1 MITIPILT
9 VELVAAEERK
19 EGNPMKKLISLILC
33 LCLMAGIVPVMAE
46 NAVEGSDYTVQTTGV
61 WDKQEQ
67 VGSMDLRFYAAAPH
81 VPYYGMKA
89 YVAFMRNVDLTVTPK
104 DGGIWEVAN
113 PNGSS
118 LLVNPSAGT
127 IDAADWAKFQ
137 LPPTPYTNMTGI
149 KDSPCAWTYYSEVLF
164 DDPPTAVSFDFAKYG
179 IGIYAD
185 ADDVYLPLA
194 MLSTMFVDVALNYV
208 LWDGEKVLRPALD
221 MDALGSL
228 PAEFFE
234 GEHMKALLTGEKQ
247 REEDVIRE
255 DYAEL
260 CLALDYFFGHPGTAK
275 LDASIGEKGLD
286 AALDDDPE
294 LKERL
299 MNPNMVEYLLGMFDL
314 FNIDLDDGHTYYC
327 TIVNCLRA
335 TFQYPEITQQMASG
349 IASYFNTSSLAR
361 GQMMQSIKTTRSDL
375 WGDDL
380 YRECGS
386 TAIIRIDSFNWD
398 KDGWEAYY
406 AGKGEIP
413 MDAVG
418 ITWTNLKK
426 ASENPAIK
434 NILFDF
440 TANGGGSSDMLMFM
454 MDLMF
459 GEKNFYGYN
468 PLTKQHMHA
477 IVHSDK
483 NLDGVIDEK
492 DEEVKYDFNY
502 AVLTTRAS
510 FSCGNLFPFVMQD
523 HGAVLI
529 GEPTGGGSCSV
540 QMSVLTG
547 GGGYFM
553 SSGNWTLQNAAGD
566 SVEGGCKTD
575 LPIERIEPETPT
587 NANPRLSVGDYT
599 PYFDD
604 VMLDRMIN
612 EWFEAQAEK
621 PAA

>member
-1 MITIPILT
+1 MKKNLSLLLALIMMISGISFT
-9 VELVAAEERK
+9 AAE
-19 EGNPMKKLISLILC
+19 GT
-33 LCLMAGIVPVMAE
+33 
-46 NAVEGSDYTVQTTGV
+46 DYTVQTTGV
-61 WDKQEQ
+61 WTGQEQ
-67 VGSMDLRFYAAAPH
+67 VGSMDLRFYPAAPH

-89 YVAFMRNVDLTVTPK
+89 YVAFMRNVDLTVTPL

-113 PNGSS
+113 SNGSS
-118 LLVNPSAGT
+118 VLVNPAAGT
-127 IDAADWAKFQ
+127 VDAADWAKFQ
-137 LPPTPYTNMTGI
+137 LPPLPYTNMTGV
-149 KDSPCAWTYYSEVLF
+149 KDSPCAWTYYSEVMF
-164 DDPPTAVSFDFAKYG
+164 DDQPTAVTFDFAKYG
-179 IGIYAD
+179 IGVYAD

-194 MLSTMFVDVALNYV
+194 MLSTMFVDVAMNYV
-208 LWDGEKVLRPALD
+208 LWNGEKVLRPALD
-221 MDALGSL
+221 INALGFL
-228 PAEFFE
+228 PAEWFE

-260 CLALDYFFGHPGTAK
+260 CFTLDYFFGHPGTSK
-275 LDASIGEKGLD
+275 LDAAIGEKGLD
-286 AALDDDPE
+286 AALADDPE
-294 LKERL
+294 LKARL
-299 MNPNMVEYLLGMFDL
+299 MDPGMVEYLLAMFDL
-314 FNIDLDDGHTYYC
+314 FNIDLDDGHTSYS
-327 TIVNCLRA
+327 TIINCLGA
-335 TFQYPEITQQMASG
+335 TFQYPEITQQMVPR
-349 IASYFNTSSLAR
+349 IASYFTTSSLAR
-361 GQMMQSIKTTRSDL
+361 GQMMPSIQAARAER
-375 WGDDL
+375 WGEDI

-398 KDGWEAYY
+398 QAGWEAWY

-418 ITWTNLKK
+418 ITWTRLKK
-426 ASENPAIK
+426 ASENPAIQ

-440 TANGGGSSDMLMFM
+440 TSNSGGSSDMLAFM

-468 PLTKQHMHA
+468 PLTRQHMHA
-477 IVHSDK
+477 VVHSDK

-492 DEEVKYDFNY
+492 DEEVKFDFNY
-502 AVLTTRAS
+502 VVLTTRAS
-510 FSCGNLFPFVMQD
+510 FSCGNLFPFVMQE

-540 QMSVLTG
+540 QMGVLTG

-566 SVEGGCKTD
+566 SVESGCRTD

-587 NANPRLSVGDYT
+587 NANPRLSGGDYT

-612 EWFEAQAEK
+612 EWFEQQAEA

>member
-1 MITIPILT
+1 
-9 VELVAAEERK
+9 
-19 EGNPMKKLISLILC
+19 MKKLIALFLC
-33 LCLMAGIVPVMAE
+33 LCLMAGVLPAVAE
-46 NAVEGSDYTVQTTGV
+46 NAAEGADYTVQAAGV
-61 WDKQEQ
+61 WTGQEQ
-67 VGSMDLRFYAAAPH
+67 VSSMDLRFYPAAPH

-89 YVAFMRNVDLTVTPK
+89 YVAFMRNVDLTVTPL

-118 LLVNPSAGT
+118 VLVNPSAGT
-127 IDAADWAKFQ
+127 IDASDWARFQ
-137 LPPTPYTNMTGI
+137 LPPLPYTNMTGV
-149 KDSPCAWTYYSEVLF
+149 KDSPCAWTYYSEIVY
-164 DDPPTAVSFDFAKYG
+164 DDPPAAVTFDFAKYG
-179 IGIYAD
+179 IRIYAD

-194 MLSTMFVDVALNYV
+194 LLSTMFVDVAMNYV
-208 LWDGEKVLRPALD
+208 LWNGEKVLKPALD
-221 MDALGSL
+221 INALGML

-234 GEHMKALLTGEKQ
+234 GEHMRALLAGEKQ

-260 CLALDYFFGHPGTAK
+260 CFTMDYFFGHPGTSI
-275 LDASIGEKGLD
+275 LDTAIREKGLD
-286 AALDDDPE
+286 AALDDDPA

-299 MNPNMVEYLLGMFDL
+299 MNPGMIEYLLGMFDL
-314 FNIDLDDGHTYYC
+314 FNTGLDDGHTVYC
-327 TIVNCLRA
+327 TVYNFLMP
-335 TFQYPEITQQMASG
+335 TFQYPEIMQQ
-349 IASYFNTSSLAR
+349 IASRIGSVYTTSSVAR
-361 GQMMQSIKTTRSDL
+361 GEMLSPIQATRTGI
-375 WGDDL
+375 WGDEV

-386 TAIIRIDSFNWD
+386 TAIIRIDSFKWD

-575 LPIERIEPETPT
+575 LPLERIEPETPT

>member
-1 MITIPILT
+1 MKKNLSLLLALIMMISGISFA
-9 VELVAAEERK
+9 AAE
-19 EGNPMKKLISLILC
+19 GT
-33 LCLMAGIVPVMAE
+33 
-46 NAVEGSDYTVQTTGV
+46 DYTVQTIGV
-61 WDKQEQ
+61 WTGQEQ
-67 VGSMDLRFYAAAPH
+67 VGSMDLRFYPAAPH

-89 YVAFMRNVDLTVTPK
+89 YVAFMRNVDLAVTPL

-118 LLVNPSAGT
+118 VLVNPSAGT
-127 IDAADWAKFQ
+127 VDATDWAKFQ
-137 LPPTPYTNMTGI
+137 LPPLPYANMTGV
-149 KDSPCAWTYYSEVLF
+149 KDSPCAWSYYSEVEF
-164 DDPPTAVSFDFAKYG
+164 DDPPAAVTFDFAKYG
-179 IGIYAD
+179 IGVYAD
-185 ADDVYLPLA
+185 PDDVYLPLA
-194 MLSTMFVDVALNYV
+194 MLSTMFVDVAMNYV
-208 LWDGEKVLRPALD
+208 LWNGEKVLRPALD
-221 MDALGSL
+221 INALGSL
-228 PAEFFE
+228 PAEWFE

-260 CLALDYFFGHPGTAK
+260 CFTLDYFFGHPGTSK
-275 LDASIGEKGLD
+275 LDAAIGEKGLD
-286 AALDDDPE
+286 AALADDPE
-294 LKERL
+294 LKARL
-299 MNPNMVEYLLGMFDL
+299 MDPGMVEYLLAMFDL
-314 FNIDLDDGHTYYC
+314 FNIDLDDGHTSYS
-327 TIVNCLRA
+327 TIINCLGA
-335 TFQYPEITQQMASG
+335 TFQYPEITQQMVPR
-349 IASYFNTSSLAR
+349 IASYFTTSSLAR
-361 GQMMQSIKTTRSDL
+361 GQMMPSIQATKTGI
-375 WGDDL
+375 WGEDI

-398 KDGWEAYY
+398 QAGWEAWY

-418 ITWTNLKK
+418 ITWTCLKK
-426 ASENPAIK
+426 ASENPAIQ

-440 TANGGGSSDMLMFM
+440 TANSGGSSDMLVFM

-468 PLTKQHMHA
+468 PLTRQHMHA
-477 IVHSDK
+477 VVHSDK

-492 DEEVKYDFNY
+492 DEEVKFDFNY

-510 FSCGNLFPFVMQD
+510 FSCGNLFPFVMQE

-540 QMSVLTG
+540 QMGVLTG

-566 SVEGGCKTD
+566 SVESGCRTD

-587 NANPRLSVGDYT
+587 NANPRLSGGDYT

-612 EWFEAQAEK
+612 EWFEQQAEA

>member
-1 MITIPILT
+1 
-9 VELVAAEERK
+9 
-19 EGNPMKKLISLILC
+19 MKKLKKLIALFLC
-33 LCLMAGIVPVMAE
+33 LCLMAGIMPAVAE
-46 NAVEGSDYTVQTTGV
+46 NAAEGADYTVQTTGV
-61 WDKQEQ
+61 WDGQEQ
-67 VGSMDLRFYAAAPH
+67 IGSMDLRFYPAAPH

-89 YVAFMRNVDLTVTPK
+89 YVAFMRNVNLTVTSQ

-118 LLVNPSAGT
+118 VLANPSAGT
-127 IDAADWAKFQ
+127 IDAADWARFQ
-137 LPPTPYTNMTGI
+137 LPPLPYTTMTGI
-149 KDSPCAWTYYSEVLF
+149 KDSPCAWTYYSEIVF
-164 DDPPTAVSFDFAKYG
+164 DEPPAAVTFDFAKYG
-179 IGIYAD
+179 IPIYAD

-194 MLSTMFVDVALNYV
+194 LLSTMFVDVAMNYV
-208 LWDGEKVLRPALD
+208 LWNGEKVLRPALD
-221 MDALGSL
+221 INSLGGL
-228 PAEFFE
+228 PAEWYE
-234 GEHMKALLTGEKQ
+234 GEHMRALLTGEKQ

-260 CLALDYFFGHPGTAK
+260 CFTLDYFFGHPGTSK
-275 LDASIGEKGLD
+275 LDAAISEKGLD
-286 AALDDDPE
+286 AALDDDPA

-299 MNPNMVEYLLGMFDL
+299 MDPGMIEYLLAMFDL
-314 FNIDLDDGHTYYC
+314 FNTGLDDGHTTYC
-327 TIVNCLRA
+327 TIKSCLGDD
-335 TFQYPEITQQMASG
+335 FPYPEVSQQMLPG
-349 IASYFNTSSLAR
+349 IGSYFTTSSLAR
-361 GQMMQSIKTTRSDL
+361 IQMHPSIQATRSGI
-375 WGDDL
+375 WGEDV

-398 KDGWEAYY
+398 AAGWEAWY

-413 MDAVG
+413 TDAVG
-418 ITWTNLKK
+418 ITWTGLKK

-440 TANGGGSSDMLMFM
+440 TANAGGSSDMLTFM

-459 GEKNFYGYN
+459 GEKNFNGYN
-468 PLTKQHMHA
+468 PLTRQHMRA
-477 IVHSDK
+477 VVHSDR

-510 FSCGNLFPFVMQD
+510 FSCGNLFPCVMQD
-523 HGAVLI
+523 HGAVLL

-540 QMSVLTG
+540 QMGVLTG

-553 SSGNWTLQNAAGD
+553 SSCIWALRDENGE

-587 NANPRLSVGDYT
+587 NENPRVSDGDYT
-599 PYFDD
+599 PFFDD

-612 EWFEAQAEK
+612 EWFEEQALA

>member
-1 MITIPILT
+1 MKKTLSLLLAVIMMISGISFA
-9 VELVAAEERK
+9 AAEK
-19 EGNPMKKLISLILC
+19 
-33 LCLMAGIVPVMAE
+33 A
-46 NAVEGSDYTVQTTGV
+46 DFTVQTTGV

-67 VGSMDLRFYAAAPH
+67 VGSMDLRFYQAAPH

-89 YVAFMRNVDLTVTPK
+89 YVAFMRNVDLTVKPL

-118 LLVNPSAGT
+118 ILVNPSAGT
-127 IDAADWAKFQ
+127 IDAADWAQFQ
-137 LPPTPYTNMTGI
+137 LPPLPYTNMTGV
-149 KDSPCAWTYYSEVLF
+149 KDSPCAWTYYSEIAY
-164 DDPPTAVSFDFAKYG
+164 DDQPIAVTFDFAKYG
-179 IGIYAD
+179 IPIYAD

-194 MLSTMFVDVALNYV
+194 LLSTMFVDVALNYT
-208 LWDGEKVLRPALD
+208 LWNGEKVLKPSLD
-221 MDALGSL
+221 INALGKL
-228 PAEFFE
+228 PAEWYE
-234 GEHMKALLTGEKQ
+234 GEYMRALLTGEKQ

-260 CLALDYFFGHPGTAK
+260 CFTLDYFFGHPGTAK
-275 LDASIGEKGLD
+275 LDAAIGEKGLD
-286 AALDDDPE
+286 AALADDPE

-299 MNPNMVEYLLGMFDL
+299 MNPNMVEYLLAMSDL
-314 FNIDLDDGHTYYC
+314 FNIDLDDGHTSYS
-327 TIVNCLRA
+327 TIVSCLEG
-335 TFQYPEITQQMASG
+335 TFLYPEVTQQMIPAVHA
-349 IASYFNTSSLAR
+349 ILTTSTMAR
-361 GQMMQSIKTTRSDL
+361 GTMMPSIQATRSAL

-386 TAIIRIDSFNWD
+386 TAIIRINSFNWD

-418 ITWTNLKK
+418 ITWTYLKK

-440 TANGGGSSDMLMFM
+440 TANGGGSNDMLMFM
-454 MDLMF
+454 MDLIF

-468 PLTKQHMHA
+468 PLTRQHMHA
-477 IVHSDK
+477 VVHSDK

-502 AVLTTRAS
+502 AVLTTRVS
-510 FSCGNLFPFVMQD
+510 FSCGNLFPCVMQE

-540 QMSVLTG
+540 QIGVLTG
-547 GGGYFM
+547 GGGYYM
-553 SSGNWTLQNAAGD
+553 SSANWTLQNAAGE
-566 SVEGGCKTD
+566 SVESGCKTD

-587 NANPRLSVGDYT
+587 NANPRRSNGDYT

-604 VMLDRMIN
+604 VMLDKMIN
-612 EWFEAQAEK
+612 EWFEK
-621 PAA
+621 PAEAPAA